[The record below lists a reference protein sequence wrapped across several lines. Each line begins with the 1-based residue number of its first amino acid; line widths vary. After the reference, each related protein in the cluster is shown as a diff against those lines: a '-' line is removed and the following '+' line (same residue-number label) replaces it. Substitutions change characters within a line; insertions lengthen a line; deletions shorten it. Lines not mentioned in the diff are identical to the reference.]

1 MGLFYDKCVCGNKVP
16 KRARVCSK
24 CGRGAPNGWVKCPA
38 CGKWVGNDSAYCPH
52 CNHPLHPAE
61 RIDLAGG
68 VWDREPDLFA
78 QRFELGDV
86 SRVMKGGLMVQEGTL
101 AILLDA
107 GKETKILGPGRH
119 TPEGTL
125 RNINWFGNPPPR
137 SAVLVDSGD
146 VVFRVDYTGLVEGG
160 EEGPAATLLRTAEEL
175 PVSAIAET
183 TLRFDPSG
191 AVAFLENFMKEKR
204 SITTKDVCAWLY
216 EESLTAVRDLCQQS
230 TVEDLVKDPDRRP
243 RMEEA
248 IGRALAV
255 PLKRCGLKLVRVG
268 AVEFYGKAYEEVRSK
283 YGELDR
289 RRRLV
294 EYEKKQLDV
303 LADEELMERENIR
316 LGEKLAGDV
325 RMDREKRAAEV
336 QDYLDQLA
344 QEKQLTEIDR
354 TRELQIAVRVA
365 KGEVSRVE
373 AEQAAARLL
382 EQHAKE
388 MTQLANKL
396 ELDLTLRNYDREQLI
411 ADARNRAQLA
421 AIQRNENEL
430 DVRSEVVIAAEKVK
444 VAKSEAEAKTAR
456 VEADI
461 HEADRWLDV
470 KEKKN
475 RIKNAELRE
484 RAATLA
490 GKSLEEV
497 AALAGD
503 PDARDAFLK
512 QELAKLKL
520 KADQAMTPEQLLA
533 LAAGTSPEA
542 ADALA
547 RIHEAAE
554 KASAQVLKEL
564 KEADKERHAHD
575 DRILDKMSEVAK
587 AAVEHQSGP
596 VVVPPSPNI
605 VH

>member
-1 MGLFYDKCVCGNKVP
+1 MGLFHDVCVCGNKVP

-38 CGKWVGNDSAYCPH
+38 CGKWVGNDSAYCPN
-52 CNHPLHPAE
+52 CNHPLHPEE

-86 SRVMKGGLMVQEGTL
+86 SRVLKNGLLVQEGTL
-101 AILLDA
+101 AILLDG
-107 GKETKILGPGRH
+107 GKETKVLGPGRH

-125 RNINWFGNPPPR
+125 RKINWFGNPPPR

-146 VVFRVDYTGLVEGG
+146 VVFRVDFTGRSASG
-160 EEGPAATLLRTAEEL
+160 EEGPAATPLRTAEEL
-175 PVSAIAET
+175 PVSAIAEI
-183 TLRFDPSG
+183 TLRFDPAG

-204 SITTKDVCAWLY
+204 SISTKDVCAWLY
-216 EESLTAVRDLCQQS
+216 EESLSAVRDLCQQS
-230 TVEDLVKDPDRRP
+230 TVEDLVKDPERRP

-248 IGRALAV
+248 LGRALAV

-268 AVEFYGKAYEEVRSK
+268 AVEFYGAAYEEVRGR
-283 YGELDR
+283 YGELDH
-289 RRRLV
+289 RRRLL
-294 EYEKKQLDV
+294 EYEKKQLEL
-303 LADEELMERENIR
+303 LADKERMEIDDER
-316 LGEKLAGDV
+316 LHGMRADEV
-325 RMDREKRAAEV
+325 RMEQAKRAADV

-344 QEKQLTEIDR
+344 QEKQLTDIDR
-354 TRELQIAVRVA
+354 GRELKVAVLVA
-365 KGEVSRVE
+365 NGEVDRVK
-373 AEQAAARLL
+373 AEQDAARLL
-382 EQHAKE
+382 EQHARE

-396 ELDLTLRNYDREQLI
+396 ELDLTLRNYDREQLL
-411 ADARNRAQLA
+411 ADARNRAALA

-444 VAKSEAEAKTAR
+444 IAKSEAEAKTAR

-461 HEADRWLDV
+461 HEADRWLDI
-470 KEKKN
+470 KDKKN

-503 PDARDAFLK
+503 PDSRDAFLK

-564 KEADKERHAHD
+564 KEADKARHEHD
-575 DRILDKMSEVAK
+575 DKILDKLSEVAK